1 MPLVEGRAL
10 RPWASGRGDWE
21 LPSAF
26 ASGVAAALREW
37 RTQRDYRCL
46 VGATIARCVPSS
58 CSPFWWSLWRSSRRR
73 GPATRDGA
81 GTCASIGCCDR
92 MPGVSSARSPS
103 GRAIRAV
110 VGLGGWLQPMSAT
123 PSLTPLPLGVSAA
136 GDARP
141 GRSTIRCRG
150 CGAASVSGASPSA
163 MCFRAGE
170 RRPARA
176 AVGDSLTEG
185 PGLAS
190 PAGRNPSRGPAG
202 LVGLAAFWPPARSAG
217 AERLAARVE
226 SFAQG
231 LGPCRPAAPP
241 LSATAWVEK
250 ARRPGRWS
258 WRWRAARGGA
268 AS

>member
-1 MPLVEGRAL
+1 M
-10 RPWASGRGDWE
+10 D
-21 LPSAF
+21 
-26 ASGVAAALREW
+26 
-37 RTQRDYRCL
+37 
-46 VGATIARCVPSS
+46 ATIARCVPSS
-58 CSPFWWSLWRSSRRR
+58 CSPFWWSPWRSSRRP

-81 GTCASIGCCDR
+81 GTCASIGCCAR

-103 GRAIRAV
+103 GRALRAV

-176 AVGDSLTEG
+176 AVGDSFTEAPRARVTSG
-185 PGLAS
+185 SEPP
-190 PAGRNPSRGPAG
+190 PAGRRDLSVSP
-202 LVGLAAFWPPARSAG
+202 AFWPPARSAG
-217 AERLAARVE
+217 SERLAARVE
-226 SFAQG
+226 SSAPG
-231 LGPCRPAAPP
+231 LGPCRPAAQP
-241 LSATAWVEK
+241 LSLTAWVAM
-250 ARRPGRWS
+250 ARPAGRVGRRDLEGQPACGADTRSVRPRRLEEQCPAGGGLE
-258 WRWRAARGGA
+258 AGA
-268 AS
+268 APGDDAAAGEQLDR